1 MIRKPTAK
9 APNDHWTEHGRAT
22 AVANSNV
29 TDRPRRSVPALGPHM
44 SAQPMLKFV
53 KVFCRDLQGKHENAV
68 FLNADH
74 IVKIELA
81 ACGAEEVSSIITLI
95 NGEKLEVAGTP
106 EDLVTHERYIYPK
119 TKAESR
125 KENWRPN

>member
-1 MIRKPTAK
+1 
-9 APNDHWTEHGRAT
+9 
-22 AVANSNV
+22 
-29 TDRPRRSVPALGPHM
+29 M
-44 SAQPMLKFV
+44 SAQSMLKFV

-106 EDLVTHERYIYPK
+106 EDLVTHERYFYPK
-119 TKAESR
+119 TKD
-125 KENWRPN
+125 ENRT